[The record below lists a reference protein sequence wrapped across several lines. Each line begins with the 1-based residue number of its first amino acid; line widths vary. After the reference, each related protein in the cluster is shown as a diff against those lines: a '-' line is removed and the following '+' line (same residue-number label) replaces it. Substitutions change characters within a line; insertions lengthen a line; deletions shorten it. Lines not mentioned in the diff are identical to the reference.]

1 MGFDWHRH
9 PCVDELKEEF
19 KVADIRDCYDLLKF
33 LGTMHGTSNWWDNA
47 EWLIKD
53 GICKIADIPSHRDDV
68 FMMLRG
74 KLMEAGH
81 TCMGIAF
88 DITRK
93 VRLGIYERKGIS
105 ACDRALLEYL
115 DLPEWFVPYIE
126 KIQYMSNKA
135 NSVGTLR
142 IALAF
147 MWYKIN
153 YPETFKK
160 NMKKEGAQLG

>member
-9 PCVDELKEEF
+9 PRVDELKEGF
-19 KVADIRDCYDLLKF
+19 KAADIKDRYDLLKF

-47 EWLIKD
+47 ERLVKD
-53 GICKIADIPSHRDDV
+53 GICKIGDIPSHRDDV
-68 FMMLRG
+68 FLLLRD
-74 KLMEAGH
+74 KLREVGH
-81 TCMGIAF
+81 TDVGIAYN
-88 DITRK
+88 ITTK
-93 VRLGIYERKGIS
+93 TRLGVYSRVAIRAE
-105 ACDRALLEYL
+105 DRALIEYL

-153 YPETFKK
+153 YPCVFDEVVKSCK
-160 NMKKEGAQLG
+160 